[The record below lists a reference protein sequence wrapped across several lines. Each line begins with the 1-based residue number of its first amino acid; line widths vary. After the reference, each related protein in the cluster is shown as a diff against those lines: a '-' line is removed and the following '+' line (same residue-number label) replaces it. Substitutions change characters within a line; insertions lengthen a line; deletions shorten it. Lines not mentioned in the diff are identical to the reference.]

1 MTGTSREHVRISR
14 RMSLVLRHRPE
25 VAGLTLDPHGWVPVD
40 DLLAALGV
48 DRATLDAVVAD
59 DKERFAVETG
69 SDGVDRIRA
78 SQGHS
83 PP

>member
-69 SDGVDRIRA
+69 PDGVDRIRA